1 MKNIFFSLITI
12 IFFLGIIFSTLNIIL
27 SGVPLFNIL
36 NLKISD
42 AVFISKKEED
52 QNRNKILYNKEHYI
66 DKCGISEGGFYNL
79 AYKKDI
85 FGFRENDDNL
95 FYNTDLVILGD
106 SFGISTCVNYPN
118 DLTSQ
123 LKNLL
128 KTKKILNI
136 SVGGT
141 GPYYQKEMLIHL
153 FNKNDTKFNS
163 LVWLFYEGNDHGD
176 LKKNYGKIYNFNFEI
191 NRNNIGTIGHAD
203 HGKTT
208 LKVNYSPSE
217 NIIILKLKLFF
228 ANYFRGFG
236 SFVKYFKTYPPL
248 LPNEEQYDN
257 VVKDLSNYLNK
268 KNIEKKI
275 IFYIPAYTRLSYKDT
290 TYFRHPHLKHFDQ
303 LKLLVEK
310 TAEKYNFK
318 FVDGAALFSKHKD
331 PLSNFNYRL
340 PTHFNIEGYRSLAQ
354 FISDELN

>member
-1 MKNIFFSLITI
+1 MKNIFFFLITTT
-12 IFFLGIIFSTLNIIL
+12 FFLGIIFGTLNIIL
-27 SGVPLFNIL
+27 SGVPLFSIFNL
-36 NLKISD
+36 NTSD

-52 QNRNKILYNKEHYI
+52 RDLNKILYNKEHYVE
-66 DKCGISEGGFYNL
+66 DCGKSEGGFYNL

-106 SFGISTCVNYPN
+106 SFGISSCVNYPN

-176 LKKNYGKIYNFNFEI
+176 LKRHYGKIYNFNFEI
-191 NRNNIGTIGHAD
+191 NRNRNQQSVDLT
-203 HGKTT
+203 
-208 LKVNYSPSE
+208 KVNYSPSE
-217 NIIILKLKLFF
+217 SIIILKLKLFF

-236 SFVKYFKTYPPL
+236 SLVKYLKTYPPL

-268 KNIEKKI
+268 KSVEKKI
-275 IFYIPAYTRLSYKDT
+275 IFYIPVYTRLSYKDT

-310 TAEKYNFK
+310 TAKKYDFK
-318 FVDGAALFSKHKD
+318 FVDGAALFSKHRD

-354 FISDELN
+354 FISDELD

>member
-1 MKNIFFSLITI
+1 MKNFFFSLIAITFI
-12 IFFLGIIFSTLNIIL
+12 LVIIFSALNIFF
-27 SGVPLFNIL
+27 SGVPLFSIL
-36 NLKISD
+36 NLSTSD
-42 AVFISKKEED
+42 AVYISKKEED
-52 QNRNKILYNKEHYI
+52 KNLNRVSFDKDHYI
-66 DKCGISEGGFYNL
+66 ENCGESEGGFYNL

-106 SFGISTCVNYPN
+106 SFGISSCVNYPN

-141 GPYYQKEMLIHL
+141 GPYYQKEMLINL

-176 LKKNYGKIYNFNFEI
+176 LKRHYGKIYNFNFEI
-191 NRNNIGTIGHAD
+191 NRNRNKQSVDLT
-203 HGKTT
+203 
-208 LKVNYSPSE
+208 KVNYLPSE
-217 NIIILKLKLFF
+217 SIIILKLKLFF

-236 SFVKYFKTYPPL
+236 SLVKYLKTYPPL

-268 KNIEKKI
+268 KNIKKKI
-275 IFYIPAYTRLSYKDT
+275 IFYIPVYTRLSYKDT
-290 TYFRHPHLKHFDQ
+290 TYLRHPHLKHFDQ

-310 TAEKYNFK
+310 TAKKYDFK

-340 PTHFNIEGYRSLAQ
+340 PTHFNIDGYKSLAQ